1 MIKYYFKIRSK
12 HLLQKYIC
20 YLQNPHSARVFKWQL
35 PVGFEPSIHKLRS
48 CPLFVAKYT
57 FTLSYAELPPNSPT
71 CKGSLTW
78 QHVAMGTYRFGT
90 NETSWTS
97 LWVWWT
103 HVHLFKV
110 LVSSVISDFT
120 PIETTWPLNNPHQET
135 VNSTLDLSFIELSTV
150 TESVVNF
157 SNGII
162 ACKVHNPFKIPT
174 NCEAITKIK
183 FNILSETWLISKLPR
198 RITES

>member
-1 MIKYYFKIRSK
+1 MGHTLHPSWASTSCKVSHPRHTSTCGLFIME
-12 HLLQKYIC
+12 HCL
-20 YLQNPHSARVFKWQL
+20 HSQGGPFS
-35 PVGFEPSIHKLRS
+35 F
-48 CPLFVAKYT
+48 
-57 FTLSYAELPPNSPT
+57 
-71 CKGSLTW
+71 
-78 QHVAMGTYRFGT
+78 FGT

-97 LWVWWT
+97 LWVWLT

-110 LVSSVISDFT
+110 LVSSGISDFT
-120 PIETTWPLNNPHQET
+120 PMETTWPLNNPHQKT

-174 NCEAITKIK
+174 NCGAITKIK
-183 FNILSETWLISKLPR
+183 FNILCCWDVTYFKTASQNKRIIMSSRSNTCSSCVLECFIWIWRSKIKVGTFL
-198 RITES
+198 